1 MPHATTKSRT
11 GRRHPWLALAA
22 AASLLAAVPGV
33 GHSQPP
39 PGTSPDQREE
49 LRELLA
55 AIAKDEPQETEQS
68 PQLPDGH
75 ALRAM
80 VTPNAVR
87 LAVDRAAVHPLSG
100 PVAVRRDMRLGSM
113 GRNLRLV
120 SLGAPEPAVQA
131 APPSPAV
138 SPAPARTPA
147 PMVVVKN
154 PSPPLP
160 TIAPR
165 PASVSGRSVLVAG
178 DSLSISLADALRPLA
193 AARPDT
199 AFASRSKI
207 SSGLACPGFFDWER
221 EMAAL
226 SQQHRPDT
234 VVVMIATNDNKTM
247 TRPDGK
253 MVAFGRS
260 GWDAEYAR
268 RVRRLVELARL
279 GNPQARVYW
288 MGAPVMADPRLNADV
303 AAINAIIARQ
313 IDALPGCRFVD
324 VSRTLADA
332 AGRFAAALPAPG
344 GLKTVRA
351 RDGVH
356 LTPFG
361 AKLLAHAAMASMSP
375 TVAELERP

>member
-1 MPHATTKSRT
+1 MPHAATKSRT
-11 GRRHPWLALAA
+11 GRRHSWLALAA
-22 AASLLAAVPGV
+22 AASLLAALPGV
-33 GHSQPP
+33 GHSQP

-49 LRELLA
+49 LHELLA

-68 PQLPDGH
+68 PELPDGH
-75 ALRAM
+75 ALRAV

-120 SLGAPEPAVQA
+120 SLGAPEPAVQS
-131 APPSPAV
+131 APPLPAASPV
-138 SPAPARTPA
+138 PGTPA
-147 PMVVVKN
+147 PVVAVKN
-154 PSPPLP
+154 PSPPRP
-160 TIAPR
+160 TVAPR

-207 SSGLACPGFFDWER
+207 SSGLACPGFFNWES

-253 MVAFGRS
+253 MVAFGRP

-303 AAINAIIARQ
+303 TAINAVIARQ

-332 AGRFAAALPAPG
+332 AGRFAAALPAGG

-375 TVAELERP
+375 TVAELDRP